1 MSATVDTRPDPKT
14 LPAFANTTSGR
25 SGASY
30 RDFLAKNPQFDPWTN
45 LDQHAGQGASQDPIF
60 RFAFAKTNDWA
71 RANGYGDGANIP
83 LAQRQQVFMANV
95 ERARQQWTDLEAQTA
110 TDPNAR
116 AGMQGVT
123 WGTSAASRLPSQGWG
138 YTANWGLQNPGM
150 SWETKARVP
159 NAVGPSG
166 GGGAGSRDVR
176 GQPAGLGTASG
187 GQGSGGRDTRGGA
200 QAITAPAPLP
210 TGATGGSGATGGAG
224 QRGGSTVVAPALGGS
239 ATDPYN
245 PVQNIDPATG
255 RPVVAGAQ
263 TTGGAGGGGLYAAQL
278 ATDPAARAAA
288 LLQRLGFGSLASQYT
303 PLGQAVQKQ
312 AQMFDPWMRTQ
323 GLDANGQPL
332 LDNASGLLDQ
342 FAEKMRGGGFFGS
355 VANDARKGLGSVFGG
370 NSILNPQEMPTS
382 ELDQLLQG
390 FNDLIYAGVNPWLQ
404 KAYGRRT
411 EDALNQF
418 YQAQGTA
425 AQGGQN
431 LGYADY
437 LQGDPRFRF
446 LTGR

>member
-1 MSATVDTRPDPKT
+1 MSAVPDPRS
-14 LPAFANTTSGR
+14 LPGLADVTAGR
-25 SGASY
+25 SGKSY
-30 RDFLAKNPQFDPWTN
+30 QDFLAQHPDFDPWQIERYT
-45 LDQHAGQGASQDPIF
+45 GQGSSSDPILQ
-60 RFAFAKTNDWA
+60 FAYAKTNEWA
-71 RANGYGDGANIP
+71 RNNGFGDGQNIP
-83 LAQRQQVFMANV
+83 LADRQRIFLANV
-95 ERARQQWTDLEAQTA
+95 ERGRQQWTDLEAQTA
-110 TDPNAR
+110 WDPGAR

-123 WGTSAASRLPSQGWG
+123 WGTSAASRLPSQGWAYQAG
-138 YTANWGLQNPGM
+138 TGGKG
-150 SWETKARVP
+150 STWETQGRAGG
-159 NAVGPSG
+159 AAGAWATPSG
-166 GGGAGSRDVR
+166 GGGAGNRDTR
-176 GQPAGLGTASG
+176 GQPSGLGTATG
-187 GQGSGGRDTRGGA
+187 GQGSGGRDTRGAA
-200 QAITAPAPLP
+200 QASTGQAPLP